1 MDKFQLLAYM
11 LCIVSA
17 LSKQNAVTFK
27 LPTQGNSHRA
37 VTLHTPGQHS
47 VKMLSRDLHALKHG
61 RENHR
66 VNRGQRFNLVNL
78 ARPGPR
84 FNGLTFQL
92 HGPRHSSL
100 WIAAI
105 ILH

>member
-1 MDKFQLLAYM
+1 MDKFQLLAYV

-78 ARPGPR
+78 ARPGRDSMASP
-84 FNGLTFQL
+84 FNFMAQDTHHYG
-92 HGPRHSSL
+92 SL
-100 WIAAI
+100 R
-105 ILH
+105 